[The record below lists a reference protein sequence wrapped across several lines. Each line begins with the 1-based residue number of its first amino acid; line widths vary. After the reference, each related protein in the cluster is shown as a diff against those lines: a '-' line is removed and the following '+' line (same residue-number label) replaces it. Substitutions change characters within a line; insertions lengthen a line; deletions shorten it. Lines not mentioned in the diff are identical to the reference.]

1 MEIERITNLAE
12 IEQYIV
18 SISNIFKPK
27 KLPKSVT
34 ESIAE
39 AYTKNSLHS
48 VSKIIAS
55 HMEVG
60 LKKYVLK
67 VVPPSKGFKGPLATI
82 AFRYCPDTF
91 PRYGTREYAWL
102 NPLIRIREHS
112 LTNKDML
119 TVVLSHEF
127 SHALMYG
134 YHNEFAEQERAV
146 DLLPLFFGFTKE
158 YKCRSYGYLLKHSW
172 KGRRS
177 IYNARAGY
185 LTDEEVDYAIDF
197 VILERFLQKLWILK
211 YLLQNPLRRFL
222 RMYHE
227 YVNAF
232 YEIQNSQNPPIVEG
246 F

>member
-1 MEIERITNLAE
+1 MERITNLAE
-12 IEQYIV
+12 IEQYLV

-27 KLPKSVT
+27 KLPKKVT

-39 AYTKNSLHS
+39 AYEKDNLHLIA
-48 VSKIIAS
+48 KIVAS
-55 HMEVG
+55 HMQVG
-60 LKKYVLK
+60 LKKYALK
-67 VVPPSKGFKGPLATI
+67 VVPSGKSFKGPLATI

-91 PRYGTREYAWL
+91 PRYDTREYAWL

-158 YKCRSYGYLLKHSW
+158 YRYRSYGYLLKHSW
-172 KGRRS
+172 KSRRAVYS
-177 IYNARAGY
+177 ARAGY
-185 LTDEEVDYAIDF
+185 LTGEEVDYAIDF

-211 YLLQNPLRRFL
+211 YFLQKPLRHLL

-227 YVNAF
+227 YANVVVH
-232 YEIQNSQNPPIVEG
+232 EIDSQNPPIAEG